1 MNVGDRV
8 TVVWGFPP
16 ETWVGIVEAL
26 PDRKGLARIRPQ
38 NADPGA
44 YYMVPIVNIDLGTI
58 TYGHRHRATD
68 PETARL
74 AAIAAERHLTDN
86 QWKVLKSLVEAGRSG
101 LLDHDHEARNGLKQD
116 TAGKRRGELQELGL
130 VEPTGERRHTPRR
143 SLAGVYRAT
152 PRGIA
157 AYQERQRGAA

>member
-16 ETWVGIVEAL
+16 ESWIGYVVAL
-26 PDRKGLARIRPQ
+26 PDRQGRARIRPER
-38 NADPGA
+38 ADPGA
-44 YYMVPIVNIDLGTI
+44 WFYVPTVNIDLGTI

-74 AAIAAERHLTDN
+74 AAAAAERRLTDN
-86 QWKVLKSLVEAGRSG
+86 QWLVLKSLVEAGRSG

-130 VEPTGERRHTPRR
+130 VEPTGERRHTPRK

-152 PRGIA
+152 ARGIA
-157 AYQERQRGAA
+157 VYQEHQRGAA